1 MGLAIEVANAMDD
14 KNIRVVSMPCW
25 ENYEQQSDEY
35 KNALIPS
42 RGAMK
47 VSMEAGITMGWD
59 KYIGP
64 NGLAIGMDHFGASA
78 PGKDLAK
85 EFGFTTDQ
93 VEKKIRIF
101 LKKNN
106 NDFFM
111 KKFRPKKIVKK
122 ANIFIT
128 EMSIFSIKFQNQK
141 STFSV
146 MKKSQLFPGK
156 YCLRKMSD
164 MKKLIFFDEIIS
176 ELITGLYRIED
187 DLKRVVTK

>member
-1 MGLAIEVANAMDD
+1 VSKGAYAVVECDNPELIFIATGSEVGLAMEVANAMDD

-93 VEKKIRIF
+93 VEKKIRNH
-101 LKKNN
+101 L
-106 NDFFM
+106 
-111 KKFRPKKIVKK
+111 
-122 ANIFIT
+122 AN
-128 EMSIFSIKFQNQK
+128 
-141 STFSV
+141 
-146 MKKSQLFPGK
+146 L
-156 YCLRKMSD
+156 L
-164 MKKLIFFDEIIS
+164 
-176 ELITGLYRIED
+176 
-187 DLKRVVTK
+187 